1 MKKTMLASIHIQIE
15 ETGEVTMHT
24 NGEDLALELANEMVN
39 MAINGGIDG
48 FIGEEIQCLQ

>member
-1 MKKTMLASIHIQIE
+1 
-15 ETGEVTMHT
+15 
-24 NGEDLALELANEMVN
+24 LANEMVD